1 MYHIQDIAVT
11 ALALYGWRIG
21 MITSE
26 NLHELVRLKRS
37 DREKFLRL
45 IEDMNPVDILLSYK
59 KFKEYPAN
67 I

>member
-1 MYHIQDIAVT
+1 
-11 ALALYGWRIG
+11 

-26 NLHELVRLKRS
+26 NLHEFIRLKRS
-37 DREKFLRL
+37 DREKFLKL
-45 IEDMNPVDILLSYK
+45 LEDMNPVDILLSYK

>member
-1 MYHIQDIAVT
+1 MGGG
-11 ALALYGWRIG
+11 LG

-26 NLHELVRLKRS
+26 NLHELIILKKS

-45 IEDMNPVDILLSYK
+45 LEDMNPVDILLSYK

>member
-1 MYHIQDIAVT
+1 MGGEPD
-11 ALALYGWRIG
+11 

-26 NLHELVRLKRS
+26 NLHELITLKKS
-37 DREKFLRL
+37 DREKFLKL
-45 IEDMNPVDILLSYK
+45 IEGMNPVDILLSYK

>member
-1 MYHIQDIAVT
+1 
-11 ALALYGWRIG
+11 
-21 MITSE
+21 MITTE
-26 NLHELVRLKRS
+26 NLHELIILKRS

>member
-1 MYHIQDIAVT
+1 MGGNDI
-11 ALALYGWRIG
+11 

-26 NLHELVRLKRS
+26 VLQELMLLKKS
-37 DREKFLRL
+37 DREKFLKL
-45 IEDMNPVDILLSYK
+45 VEEMAISSMDVLLNYK

>member
-1 MYHIQDIAVT
+1 
-11 ALALYGWRIG
+11 

-26 NLHELVRLKRS
+26 NLHELISLKKS
-37 DREKFLRL
+37 DREKFLKL
-45 IEDMNPVDILLSYK
+45 IEDMADLNPVDILLSYK

>member
-1 MYHIQDIAVT
+1 MGG
-11 ALALYGWRIG
+11 LK

-26 NLHELVRLKRS
+26 NMYELVSLKKS

-45 IEDMNPVDILLSYK
+45 LEDMNPVDILLSYK

>member
-1 MYHIQDIAVT
+1 MGGDM
-11 ALALYGWRIG
+11 G

-26 NLHELVRLKRS
+26 NLHELINLKKS
-37 DREKFLRL
+37 DRKKFLRL
-45 IEDMNPVDILLSYK
+45 IEEMALGSMDVLLSYK

>member
-1 MYHIQDIAVT
+1 
-11 ALALYGWRIG
+11 

-26 NLHELVRLKRS
+26 VLKELMLLKKS
-37 DREKFLRL
+37 DREKFLSR
-45 IEDMNPVDILLSYK
+45 IEEMAFDSMDILLNYK

>member
-1 MYHIQDIAVT
+1 M
-11 ALALYGWRIG
+11 GGESG

-26 NLHELVRLKRS
+26 NLYELMSLKKS
-37 DREKFLRL
+37 DKERFLRL
-45 IEDMNPVDILLSYK
+45 IEDMNPMDILLSYK

>member
-1 MYHIQDIAVT
+1 M
-11 ALALYGWRIG
+11 G

-26 NLHELVRLKRS
+26 NLHELMSLKKS
-37 DREKFLRL
+37 DREKFLKL
-45 IEDMNPVDILLSYK
+45 LEDMNPVDILLSYK